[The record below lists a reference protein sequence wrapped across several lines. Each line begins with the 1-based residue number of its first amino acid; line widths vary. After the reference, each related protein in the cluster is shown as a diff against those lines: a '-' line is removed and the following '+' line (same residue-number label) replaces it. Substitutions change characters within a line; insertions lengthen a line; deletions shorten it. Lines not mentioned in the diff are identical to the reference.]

1 MSDFIQQI
9 INPIPSATTEI
20 GIDTSHSLINGI
32 IGAAQIGSLDLGSL
46 TTLTQSAQNREQVY
60 QLIDDMSKDS
70 MISSVL
76 KTYCE
81 DTVQTNDRGQIM
93 WIEADDSKILNYT
106 TWLMDSLNVEKHLYQ
121 WTYCLVTYGDVYL
134 RLFRNSDIQEDPIFD
149 HNKRTKQ
156 LNESRNSQEPLN
168 EAQLRVYSNSDRYIP
183 YVQMVSNPGEMF
195 DLQKFGKTHGFIK
208 TPIQL
213 MQSSSDDMYSYLT
226 KYKANQS
233 DVEIYDAMSFVHGC
247 LDATSQRQPETIDIF
262 LTDYNIEDDD
272 NEIKDSMTSSY
283 EIKRGQSILYNAF
296 KSWRELNLLEM
307 SALLNRLTRSSIVRV
322 LNIDVGDMPGDQVE
336 IYLRKLKDKF
346 EQKAALK
353 VDGGMSEY
361 TNPGPVENTIYVP
374 VYQGHGQI
382 SVTSVGGDFDP
393 KSLIDL
399 EYFRDK
405 VFGALQ
411 VPKQFF
417 GFTDD
422 GAGFNGGSSLTI
434 LSSRYGKTV
443 KNLQRI
449 LCQLVTDL
457 LNLFMIDRGL
467 DNYVNKFKVRMQ
479 EPITQEELDR
489 RSNNDNRLRY
499 IGDFM
504 QQLDEVDDK
513 VIKLKIYKSLI
524 STALNNNEVIGFL
537 QEYIDKLEKEEL
549 KKNGDEKG
557 PNEEKPPLE
566 DGLPSLGEEIEEDSG
581 KQIITEEGVDDLSD
595 EDSYLPSAEE
605 LGIDLTGSEDN
616 E

>member
-106 TWLMDSLNVEKHLYQ
+106 TWLMDSLNVEKHLYE

-134 RLFRNSDIQEDPIFD
+134 RLFRNSDLQEDPIFD
-149 HNKRTKQ
+149 RNKRTKQ

-195 DLQKFGKTHGFIK
+195 DLQQMGKTHGFIK
-208 TPIQL
+208 TPIKL

-443 KNLQRI
+443 KNLQHI

-457 LNLFMIDRGL
+457 LNLFLMM
-467 DNYVNKFKVRMQ
+467 NYINPQK
-479 EPITQEELDR
+479 T
-489 RSNNDNRLRY
+489 
-499 IGDFM
+499 
-504 QQLDEVDDK
+504 
-513 VIKLKIYKSLI
+513 I
-524 STALNNNEVIGFL
+524 SI
-537 QEYIDKLEKEEL
+537 
-549 KKNGDEKG
+549 
-557 PNEEKPPLE
+557 
-566 DGLPSLGEEIEEDSG
+566 
-581 KQIITEEGVDDLSD
+581 
-595 EDSYLPSAEE
+595 
-605 LGIDLTGSEDN
+605 
-616 E
+616 

>member
-1 MSDFIQQI
+1 MSDFIKQI

-60 QLIDDMSKDS
+60 ELIDDMSKDS

-106 TWLMDSLNVEKHLYQ
+106 TWLMDSLNIEKHLYQ

-134 RLFRNSDIQEDPIFD
+134 RLFRNSDLQEDPIFD
-149 HNKRTKQ
+149 CNKRTKQ

-195 DLQKFGKTHGFIK
+195 DLQQMGKTHGFIK

-262 LTDYNIEDDD
+262 LTDYNIEDND
-272 NEIKDSMTSSY
+272 NEIRDSMTSSY

-479 EPITQEELDR
+479 EPVTQEELDR

-504 QQLDEVDDK
+504 QQLEDVDDK
-513 VIKLKIYKSLI
+513 VVRLKIYKSLV
-524 STALNNNEVIGFL
+524 STTLNNNEVIGIL
-537 QEYIDKLEKEEL
+537 QDYIDKVE
-549 KKNGDEKG
+549 
-557 PNEEKPPLE
+557 NEEKEKKGNGNETKEENAE
-566 DGLPSLGEEIEEDSG
+566 DELPSLGEKIEEDSE
-581 KQIITEEGVDDLSD
+581 KEVITEKGVDDLCEE
-595 EDSYLPSAEE
+595 EDSYLPSGEE
-605 LGIDLTGSEDN
+605 LGLNLTESEDF

>member
-1 MSDFIQQI
+1 MSDFIKQI

-20 GIDTSHSLINGI
+20 GIDTSHSLINGV
-32 IGAAQIGSLDLGSL
+32 IGAAQIGSLNLGSL

-168 EAQLRVYSNSDRYIP
+168 EAQLRIYSNSDRYIP

-479 EPITQEELDR
+479 EPVTQEELDR

-524 STALNNNEVIGFL
+524 STALNNNEVIGLL
-537 QEYIDKLEKEEL
+537 QDYINKVE
-549 KKNGDEKG
+549 
-557 PNEEKPPLE
+557 NEEKEKKGNETKEGNAE
-566 DGLPSLGEEIEEDSG
+566 DELPSLGEQIEEDSE
-581 KQIITEEGVDDLSD
+581 KEVITEEGVDDLCEE
-595 EDSYLPSAEE
+595 EDSYLPSGEE
-605 LGIDLTGSEDN
+605 LGLNLTESEDF